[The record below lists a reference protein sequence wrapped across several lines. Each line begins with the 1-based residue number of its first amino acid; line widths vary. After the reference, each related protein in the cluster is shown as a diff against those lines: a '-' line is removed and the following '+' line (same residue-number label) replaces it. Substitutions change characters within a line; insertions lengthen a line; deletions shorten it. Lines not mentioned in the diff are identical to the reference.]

1 MRAIGKNEARRMF
14 GRLKE
19 RFGRKKQPT
28 FSYNQREAH
37 ERCVQRILRIH
48 YMAIVT
54 SGEERERGLEDA
66 VINPMA
72 FESFCD
78 WIELCPDCFSKAAMA
93 IDYIANFH
101 PFVEGN
107 KRTAFQL
114 AIALLRNGGYELDD
128 DTATAS
134 FIIEVASGLYSRE
147 EIEEWLRRN
156 AHQVIL

>member
-1 MRAIGKNEARRMF
+1 MF

-28 FSYNQREAH
+28 VSYNQREAH

-72 FESFCD
+72 FAWATCHAS
-78 WIELCPDCFSKAAMA
+78 S
-93 IDYIANFH
+93 
-101 PFVEGN
+101 
-107 KRTAFQL
+107 
-114 AIALLRNGGYELDD
+114 LLPCTRLG
-128 DTATAS
+128 
-134 FIIEVASGLYSRE
+134 VYS
-147 EIEEWLRRN
+147 
-156 AHQVIL
+156 